1 METTKKNVY
10 EIVAET
16 IIKMVETEGVLPWHK
31 PWTCSSKLADDAI
44 FGEARSWSNGRYYRG
59 INQFI
64 LGFCGQWATAKQIF
78 DNGGH
83 IKKGCKATP
92 VVFWS
97 FMVKDEKT
105 GKLRPFDENK
115 DSDSDKIPFLRYI
128 NVFRIGRDTTDI
140 EEKDFSS
147 KKKDTTN
154 IEESFKADEYAE
166 SIINEYVSRE
176 TINFSNAINSNRA
189 FYAPFADKVVV
200 PNKSSFENE
209 SEYYSTAFH
218 ELTHST
224 GAKSR
229 LNRDGIVKND
239 GFGNNLYSKEE
250 LIAEM
255 GAAMLL
261 HITNLNI
268 PTTLTNNAAYI
279 KGWLKQIK
287 EEPKILVFAAS
298 QAEKAVKYILN
309 GKAEKENK

>member
-1 METTKKNVY
+1 METKKNVY
-10 EIVAET
+10 EIVAGQ

-31 PWTCSSKLADDAI
+31 PWKVSSRLSDDAI
-44 FGEARSWSNGRYYRG
+44 FGEARSWSNGRYYKG

-64 LGFCGQWATAKQIF
+64 LGFGGQWATAKQIF

-83 IKKGCKATP
+83 IIKGAKATP

-97 FMVKDEKT
+97 FMVKDQNT

-115 DSDSDKIPFLRYI
+115 DSDTDKIPFLRYI
-128 NVFRIGRDTTDI
+128 NVFKVGRDTTDI

-147 KKKDTTN
+147 KKKDTT
-154 IEESFKADEYAE
+154 EEENKFNADEQAE
-166 SIINEYVSRE
+166 QIISEYVSRE
-176 TINFSNAINSNRA
+176 TIDFSNTINSNRA

-200 PNKSSFENE
+200 PNKSSFENA

-229 LNRDGIVKND
+229 LNRDGITKND
-239 GFGNNLYSKEE
+239 GFGNELYSKEE
-250 LIAEM
+250 LVAEM

-261 HITNLNI
+261 HITNLSI

-309 GKAEKENK
+309 GKTEKEK

>member
-1 METTKKNVY
+1 MEAKNVY
-10 EIVAET
+10 QIVADR
-16 IIKMVETEGVLPWHK
+16 IINMIEAEGILPWHK
-31 PWTCSSKLADDAI
+31 PWKMSNRMSDDAI
-44 FGEARSWSNGRYYRG
+44 FGEARSWANGRYYRG
-59 INQFI
+59 INQFM
-64 LGFCGQWATAKQIF
+64 LGFVGQWATAKQIF

-83 IKKGCKATP
+83 IVKGCKATP

-115 DSDSDKIPFLRYI
+115 DNESDKIPFLRYI
-128 NVFRIGRDTTDI
+128 NVFKIGRDTTDI

-147 KKKDTTN
+147 KKDTTE
-154 IEESFKADEYAE
+154 IENTFNADEQAE
-166 SIINEYVSRE
+166 KIISEYVSRE
-176 TINFSNAINSNRA
+176 TIKFSNLINSNSA
-189 FYAPFADKVVV
+189 FYRPFTDEIVV
-200 PNKSSFENE
+200 PNKTSFENE
-209 SEYYSTAFH
+209 SEYYSTTFH
-218 ELTHST
+218 EMTHST
-224 GAKSR
+224 GAKNR
-229 LNRDGIVKND
+229 LNRDGVVKND

-261 HITNLNI
+261 HITNLDI

-309 GKAEKENK
+309 GKTEKEK

>member
-1 METTKKNVY
+1 MEAKRNVY
-10 EIVAET
+10 EIVAEQ
-16 IIKMVETEGVLPWHK
+16 IIKMVEAEGVLPWHK
-31 PWTCSSKLADDAI
+31 PWKVSSRLSDDAI
-44 FGEARSWSNGRYYRG
+44 FGEARSWSNGRYYKG

-64 LGFCGQWATAKQIF
+64 LGFGGQWATAKQIF

-83 IKKGCKATP
+83 IVKGCKATP

-97 FMVKDEKT
+97 FMVKDEKS

-115 DSDSDKIPFLRYI
+115 DNDSDKVPFLRYI
-128 NVFRIGRDTTDI
+128 NVFKIGRDTTDI
-140 EEKDFSS
+140 TEKDF
-147 KKKDTTN
+147 KEKKDN
-154 IEESFKADEYAE
+154 SESENNFNANEYAE
-166 SIINEYVSRE
+166 EIINNYVSRE
-176 TINFSNAINSNRA
+176 TIDFSNTINSNRA

-209 SEYYSTAFH
+209 SEYYSTTFH

-224 GAKSR
+224 GAKNR
-229 LNRDGIVKND
+229 LNRDGITKND
-239 GFGNNLYSKEE
+239 GFGNEKYSKEE
-250 LIAEM
+250 LVAEM

-261 HITNLNI
+261 HITNLDI

-298 QAEKAVKYILN
+298 QAEKAIKYILK
-309 GKAEKENK
+309 GKTEKEK

>member
-1 METTKKNVY
+1 MEATTKKNVY

-16 IIKMVETEGVLPWHK
+16 IIKMIEAEGILPWHK
-31 PWTCSSKLADDAI
+31 PWKVSSRLSDDAI

-59 INQFI
+59 INQFM
-64 LGFCGQWATAKQIF
+64 LGFVGQWATAKQIF

-83 IKKGCKATP
+83 IIKGAKATP
-92 VVFWS
+92 VVFWT
-97 FMVKDEKT
+97 FFVKDEKT

-115 DSDSDKIPFLRYI
+115 DKDEDKIPFLRYI
-128 NVFRIGRDTTDI
+128 NVFKVGRDTTDI
-140 EEKDFSS
+140 EEKEFD
-147 KKKDTTN
+147 KKKDN
-154 IEESFKADEYAE
+154 SESENTFKADEYAE
-166 SIINEYVSRE
+166 SIISEYVSRE
-176 TINFSNAINSNRA
+176 TIKFTNVINSNSA
-189 FYAPFADKVVV
+189 FYRPFTDEVVV
-200 PNKSSFENE
+200 PNKASFENE
-209 SEYYSTAFH
+209 SEYYSTTFH

-250 LIAEM
+250 LVAEM

-261 HITNLNI
+261 HITNLDI

-309 GKAEKENK
+309 GKENK

>member
-10 EIVAET
+10 EIVANR
-16 IIKMVETEGVLPWHK
+16 IIEMVEAEGILPWHK
-31 PWTCSSKLADDAI
+31 PWKASSKLADDAI
-44 FGEARSWSNGRYYRG
+44 FGNARSWANGRYYKG
-59 INQFI
+59 INQFV
-64 LGFCGQWATAKQIF
+64 LGFEGQWATAKTIF

-83 IKKGCKATP
+83 IVKGAKATP

-97 FMVKDEKT
+97 FFVKDEKT
-105 GKLRPFDENK
+105 GKIRPFDENK
-115 DSDSDKIPFLRYI
+115 DNESDKIPFLRYI
-128 NVFRIGRDTTDI
+128 NVFKIGRDTTDI
-140 EEKDFSS
+140 TEKDFKE
-147 KKKDTTN
+147 KKETTN
-154 IEESFKADEYAE
+154 IEETFNADDYAE
-166 SIINEYVSRE
+166 SIISEYVSRE
-176 TINFSNAINSNRA
+176 TIDFTNTINSNRA

-200 PNKSSFENE
+200 PNKNSFENA

-250 LIAEM
+250 LVAEM

-261 HITNLNI
+261 HITNLDI
-268 PTTLTNNAAYI
+268 PTTFTNNVAYI
-279 KGWLKQIK
+279 QGWLKQIK

-309 GKAEKENK
+309 GKENK

>member
-1 METTKKNVY
+1 MKTNVY
-10 EIVAET
+10 EMVANK
-16 IIKMVETEGVLPWHK
+16 IIEMVESEGILPWHK
-31 PWTCSSKLADDAI
+31 PWKMSNRMSDDAI
-44 FGEARSWSNGRYYRG
+44 FGEARSWANGRYYRG
-59 INQFI
+59 VNQFV
-64 LGFCGQWATAKQIF
+64 LGFVGQWATAKTIF

-83 IKKGCKATP
+83 IIKGAKATP

-105 GKLRPFDENK
+105 GKIRPFDENK
-115 DSDSDKIPFLRYI
+115 DKDEDKIPFLRYI
-128 NVFRIGRDTTDI
+128 NVFKIGRDTTDI

-154 IEESFKADEYAE
+154 IEETFNADEYAE
-166 SIINEYVSRE
+166 SIISKYVSRE
-176 TINFSNAINSNRA
+176 TIDFSNTINSNRA

-209 SEYYSTAFH
+209 SEYYSTTFH

-224 GAKSR
+224 GAKNR

-239 GFGNNLYSKEE
+239 GFGNEKYSKEE
-250 LIAEM
+250 LVAEM

-268 PTTLTNNAAYI
+268 PTTFTNNVAYI
-279 KGWLKQIK
+279 QGWLKQIK

-309 GKAEKENK
+309 GKEK

>member
-1 METTKKNVY
+1 MEAKRNVY
-10 EIVAET
+10 EIVADK
-16 IIKMVETEGVLPWHK
+16 IIEMIEAEGVLPWHK
-31 PWTCSSKLADDAI
+31 PWTCSSRLGNDAI
-44 FGEARSWSNGRYYRG
+44 FGEARSWNNGRYYRG
-59 INQFI
+59 INQFV

-83 IKKGCKATP
+83 IKKGTKATP

-97 FMVKDEKT
+97 FMVKDEKS

-128 NVFRIGRDTTDI
+128 NVFKIGRDTTDI
-140 EEKDFSS
+140 TEKEF
-147 KKKDTTN
+147 KEKKDTT
-154 IEESFKADEYAE
+154 EEENKFNADAYAE

-176 TINFSNAINSNRA
+176 TINFSNAINSDRA

-200 PNKSSFENE
+200 PNKISFENE
-209 SEYYSTAFH
+209 SEYYSTTFH

-224 GAKSR
+224 GAKNR

-239 GFGNNLYSKEE
+239 GFGNEKYSKEE
-250 LIAEM
+250 LVAEM

-261 HITNLNI
+261 HITNLDI

-287 EEPKILVFAAS
+287 QEPKILVFAAS
-298 QAEKAVKYILN
+298 QAEKAVKFIL
-309 GKAEKENK
+309 GKEK

>member
-1 METTKKNVY
+1 MKTNVY
-10 EIVAET
+10 EIVANK
-16 IIKMVETEGVLPWHK
+16 IIEMVETEGVLPWHK
-31 PWTCSSKLADDAI
+31 PWKVSSRMSDDAI

-59 INQFI
+59 VNQFV
-64 LGFCGQWATAKQIF
+64 LGFVGQWATAKQIF

-83 IKKGCKATP
+83 IIKGAKATP

-105 GKLRPFDENK
+105 GKIRPFDENK
-115 DSDSDKIPFLRYI
+115 DDDNNKIPFLRYI
-128 NVFRIGRDTTDI
+128 NVFKIGRDTTDI

-154 IEESFKADEYAE
+154 IEETFNADDYAE

-176 TINFSNAINSNRA
+176 TIDFSNAINSNRA

-200 PNKSSFENE
+200 PNKSSFENA
-209 SEYYSTAFH
+209 SEYYSTTFH

-224 GAKSR
+224 GAKNR
-229 LNRDGIVKND
+229 LNRDGITKND
-239 GFGNNLYSKEE
+239 GFGNEKYSKEE
-250 LIAEM
+250 LVAEM

-261 HITNLNI
+261 HITNLSI
-268 PTTLTNNAAYI
+268 PTTFTNNVAYI
-279 KGWLKQIK
+279 QGWLKQIK

-309 GKAEKENK
+309 GKTEKEK

>member
-1 METTKKNVY
+1 METKNVY
-10 EIVAET
+10 QIVASR
-16 IIKMVETEGVLPWHK
+16 IIEMIETEGVLPWHK
-31 PWTCSSKLADDAI
+31 PWKVSSRLSDDAI
-44 FGEARSWSNGRYYRG
+44 FGEARSWSNGRYYKG
-59 INQFI
+59 INQFM
-64 LGFCGQWATAKQIF
+64 LGFVGQWATAKTIF

-83 IKKGCKATP
+83 IIKGAKATP

-105 GKLRPFDENK
+105 GKIRPFDENK
-115 DSDSDKIPFLRYI
+115 DKDEDKIPFLRYI
-128 NVFRIGRDTTDI
+128 NVFKIGRDTTDI

-154 IEESFKADEYAE
+154 IEETFNADEQAE
-166 SIINEYVSRE
+166 KIISEYVSRE
-176 TINFSNAINSNRA
+176 TIKFSNLINSNSA
-189 FYAPFADKVVV
+189 FYRPYTDEIVV
-200 PNKSSFENE
+200 PNKTSFDNE

-218 ELTHST
+218 EMTHST
-224 GAKSR
+224 GAKNR

-250 LIAEM
+250 LVAEM

-261 HITNLNI
+261 HITNLDI

-309 GKAEKENK
+309 GKENK

>member
-1 METTKKNVY
+1 METRNVY
-10 EIVAET
+10 QIVADS
-16 IIKMVETEGVLPWHK
+16 IINMIETEGILPWHK
-31 PWTCSSKLADDAI
+31 PWKVSSRLSDDAI
-44 FGEARSWSNGRYYRG
+44 FGEARSWNNGRYYRG
-59 INQFI
+59 INQFV

-83 IKKGCKATP
+83 IKKGTKATP

-97 FMVKDEKT
+97 FMVKDATT
-105 GKLRPFDENK
+105 GKIRPFDDTK
-115 DSDSDKIPFLRYI
+115 DDDNDKIPFLRYI
-128 NVFRIGRDTTDI
+128 NVFKIGRDTTDI
-140 EEKDFSS
+140 EEKDFS
-147 KKKDTTN
+147 KNKDNT
-154 IEESFKADEYAE
+154 EEETKFNADEYAE

-176 TINFSNAINSNRA
+176 TIKFSNLINSNSA
-189 FYAPFADKVVV
+189 FYRPYTDEVVV
-200 PNKSSFENE
+200 PNKTAFENA

-239 GFGNNLYSKEE
+239 GFGNDLYSKEE
-250 LIAEM
+250 LVAEM

-261 HITNLNI
+261 HITNLSI

-298 QAEKAVKYILN
+298 QAEKAVKFILN
-309 GKAEKENK
+309 GKEK

>member
-1 METTKKNVY
+1 METKKNVY
-10 EIVAET
+10 EIVANK
-16 IIKMVETEGVLPWHK
+16 IIEMVEAEGVLPWHK
-31 PWTCSSKLADDAI
+31 PWTCSSRLGDDAI
-44 FGEARSWSNGRYYRG
+44 FGEARSWANGRYYRG
-59 INQFI
+59 INQFV

-83 IKKGCKATP
+83 IKKGTKATP

-115 DSDSDKIPFLRYI
+115 DSDTDKIPFLRYI
-128 NVFRIGRDTTDI
+128 NVFKIGRDTTDI
-140 EEKDFSS
+140 EEKDFS
-147 KKKDTTN
+147 KKKDTT
-154 IEESFKADEYAE
+154 EEENKFNADEYAE
-166 SIINEYVSRE
+166 SIINKYVSRE
-176 TINFSNAINSNRA
+176 TIKFTNVINSNSA
-189 FYAPFADKVVV
+189 FYRPFTDEVVV
-200 PNKSSFENE
+200 PNKISFENE
-209 SEYYSTAFH
+209 SEYYSTTFH

-224 GAKSR
+224 GAKNR

-261 HITNLNI
+261 HITNLDI

-287 EEPKILVFAAS
+287 QEPKILVFAAS

-309 GKAEKENK
+309 GKENK

>member
-1 METTKKNVY
+1 METKMNVY
-10 EIVAET
+10 QIVANKVIE
-16 IIKMVETEGVLPWHK
+16 IVETEGVLPWHK
-31 PWTCSSKLADDAI
+31 PWTSSSKLVDEAI

-64 LGFCGQWATAKQIF
+64 LGFGGQWATAKQIF

-83 IKKGCKATP
+83 IVKGCKATP

-115 DSDSDKIPFLRYI
+115 DNDEDKIPFLRYK
-128 NVFRIGRDTTDI
+128 NVFKVGRDTTDI
-140 EEKDFSS
+140 EEKEFD
-147 KKKDTTN
+147 KNKDTTD
-154 IEESFKADEYAE
+154 IEEEFNADEYAE
-166 SIINEYVSRE
+166 QIISEYVSRE
-176 TINFSNAINSNRA
+176 TISFTNTINSNSA
-189 FYAPFADKVVV
+189 FYRPYTDEIVV
-200 PNKSSFENE
+200 PNKTSFENE
-209 SEYYSTAFH
+209 SEYYSTTFH
-218 ELTHST
+218 EMTHST

-239 GFGNNLYSKEE
+239 GFGNEKYSKEE
-250 LIAEM
+250 LVAEM

-261 HITNLNI
+261 HITNLDI

-298 QAEKAVKYILN
+298 QAEKAVKFILN
-309 GKAEKENK
+309 GKENK

>member
-1 METTKKNVY
+1 METKNVY
-10 EIVAET
+10 QIVADR
-16 IIKMVETEGVLPWHK
+16 IINMIEAEGILPWHK
-31 PWTCSSKLADDAI
+31 PWKVSSRLSDDAI
-44 FGEARSWSNGRYYRG
+44 FGEARSWSNGRYYKG
-59 INQFI
+59 INQFM
-64 LGFCGQWATAKQIF
+64 LGFVGQWATAKTIF

-83 IKKGCKATP
+83 IIKGAKATP

-105 GKLRPFDENK
+105 GKIRPFDENK
-115 DSDSDKIPFLRYI
+115 DKDEDKIPFLRYI
-128 NVFRIGRDTTDI
+128 NVFKIGRDTTDI

-154 IEESFKADEYAE
+154 IEETFNADEQAE
-166 SIINEYVSRE
+166 KIISEYVSRE
-176 TINFSNAINSNRA
+176 TIKFSNLINSNSA
-189 FYAPFADKVVV
+189 FYRPYTDEIVV
-200 PNKSSFENE
+200 PNKTSFDNE

-218 ELTHST
+218 EMTHST
-224 GAKSR
+224 GAKNR

-250 LIAEM
+250 LVAEM

-261 HITNLNI
+261 HITNLDI

-309 GKAEKENK
+309 GKENK

>member
-1 METTKKNVY
+1 METKRSVY
-10 EIVAET
+10 EIVAEQ
-16 IIKMVETEGVLPWHK
+16 IIKMVESEGVLPWHK
-31 PWTCSSKLADDAI
+31 PWKMSSKLSDDAI
-44 FGEARSWSNGRYYRG
+44 FGEARSWNNGRYYRG

-83 IKKGCKATP
+83 IIKGAKATP

-105 GKLRPFDENK
+105 GKIRPFDENK

-128 NVFRIGRDTTDI
+128 NVFKIGRDTTDI
-140 EEKDFSS
+140 EEKEFSS
-147 KKKDTTN
+147 KKTETES
-154 IEESFKADEYAE
+154 EEKFNSDDYAE

-176 TINFSNAINSNRA
+176 TIDFSNAINSNRA

-200 PNKSSFENE
+200 PNKTSFENA
-209 SEYYSTAFH
+209 SEYYSTTFH

-224 GAKSR
+224 GAKNR

-250 LIAEM
+250 LVAEM

-261 HITNLNI
+261 HITNLDI

-309 GKAEKENK
+309 GKTEKENK

>member
-1 METTKKNVY
+1 MEAKRNVY
-10 EIVAET
+10 EIVAEQ
-16 IIKMVETEGVLPWHK
+16 IIKMVEAEGVLPWHK

-44 FGEARSWSNGRYYRG
+44 FGEARSWANGRYYRG
-59 INQFI
+59 INQFV
-64 LGFCGQWATAKQIF
+64 LGFGGQWATAKTIF

-83 IKKGCKATP
+83 IIKGAKATP

-97 FMVKDEKT
+97 FMVKDEKS

-115 DSDSDKIPFLRYI
+115 DNESDKVPFLRYI
-128 NVFRIGRDTTDI
+128 NVFKIGRDTTDI
-140 EEKDFSS
+140 TEKEF
-147 KKKDTTN
+147 KEKKDN
-154 IEESFKADEYAE
+154 SESENNFNANEYAE
-166 SIINEYVSRE
+166 EIINNYVSRE
-176 TINFSNAINSNRA
+176 TIDFSNAINSNRA

-200 PNKSSFENE
+200 PNKNSFENA

-250 LIAEM
+250 LVAEM

-268 PTTLTNNAAYI
+268 PTTFTNNVAYI
-279 KGWLKQIK
+279 QGWLKQIK

-298 QAEKAVKYILN
+298 QAEKAVKFILD
-309 GKAEKENK
+309 GKENK

>member
-1 METTKKNVY
+1 METKNVY
-10 EIVAET
+10 QIVADR
-16 IIKMVETEGVLPWHK
+16 IINMIEAEGILPWHK
-31 PWTCSSKLADDAI
+31 PWKVSSRLSDDAI
-44 FGEARSWSNGRYYRG
+44 FGEARSWSNGRYYKG
-59 INQFI
+59 INQFM
-64 LGFCGQWATAKQIF
+64 LGFVGQWATAKTIF

-83 IKKGCKATP
+83 IIKGAKATP

-105 GKLRPFDENK
+105 GKIRPFDENK
-115 DSDSDKIPFLRYI
+115 DKDEDKIPFLRYI
-128 NVFRIGRDTTDI
+128 NVFKIGRDTTDI
-140 EEKDFSS
+140 EEKDFSKNKDKDNTES
-147 KKKDTTN
+147 KFN
-154 IEESFKADEYAE
+154 ADEQAE
-166 SIINEYVSRE
+166 QIINEYVSRE
-176 TINFSNAINSNRA
+176 TIKFTNVINSNSA
-189 FYAPFADKVVV
+189 FYRPFTDEVVV
-200 PNKSSFENE
+200 PNKTAFENA

-250 LIAEM
+250 LVAEM

-261 HITNLNI
+261 HITNLDI

-279 KGWLKQIK
+279 KGWMKQIK

-298 QAEKAVKYILN
+298 QAEKAVKFILN
-309 GKAEKENK
+309 GKENK

>member
-1 METTKKNVY
+1 METKKNVY
-10 EIVAET
+10 EIVAEQ
-16 IIKMVETEGVLPWHK
+16 IIKMVEAEGVLPWHK
-31 PWTCSSKLADDAI
+31 PWEASSKLADDAI
-44 FGEARSWSNGRYYRG
+44 FGEARSWSNGRYYKG

-64 LGFCGQWATAKQIF
+64 LGFGGQWATAKQIF

-83 IKKGCKATP
+83 IIKGCKATP

-115 DSDSDKIPFLRYI
+115 DKDEDKIPFLRYI
-128 NVFRIGRDTTDI
+128 NVFKIGRDTTDI
-140 EEKDFSS
+140 EEKEFSS
-147 KKKDTTN
+147 KKNTET
-154 IEESFKADEYAE
+154 ESEPKFKADEYAE
-166 SIINEYVSRE
+166 EIINNYVSRE
-176 TINFSNAINSNRA
+176 TIDFSNAINSNRA

-200 PNKSSFENE
+200 PNKSAFENE
-209 SEYYSTAFH
+209 NEYYSTVFH

-229 LNRDGIVKND
+229 LNRDGITKND
-239 GFGNNLYSKEE
+239 GFGNEKYSKEE
-250 LIAEM
+250 LVAEM

-268 PTTLTNNAAYI
+268 PTTFTNNVAYI
-279 KGWLKQIK
+279 QGWLKQIK

-309 GKAEKENK
+309 GKEK

>member
-1 METTKKNVY
+1 METKNVY
-10 EIVAET
+10 TMVADR
-16 IIKMVETEGVLPWHK
+16 IISMIESEGILPWHK
-31 PWTCSSKLADDAI
+31 PWKVSSRLSDDAI
-44 FGEARSWSNGRYYRG
+44 FGEARSWNNGRYYRG
-59 INQFI
+59 INQFV
-64 LGFCGQWATAKQIF
+64 LGFCGQWATATQIF

-83 IKKGCKATP
+83 IKKGTKATP

-97 FMVKDEKT
+97 FMAKDEKT

-115 DSDSDKIPFLRYI
+115 DSDTDKIPFLRYI

-140 EEKDFSS
+140 EEKDFN
-147 KKKDTTN
+147 KNKDNTE
-154 IEESFKADEYAE
+154 IEEIFNADEYAE
-166 SIINEYVSRE
+166 SIISNYVSRE
-176 TINFSNAINSNRA
+176 TIKFTNVINSNSA
-189 FYAPFADKVVV
+189 FYRPFTDEVVV
-200 PNKSSFENE
+200 PNKTAFENA
-209 SEYYSTAFH
+209 SEYYSTTFH

-229 LNRDGIVKND
+229 LNRDGITKND

-261 HITNLNI
+261 HITNLDI

-298 QAEKAVKYILN
+298 QAEKAVKFILN
-309 GKAEKENK
+309 GKTEKENK

>member
-1 METTKKNVY
+1 METKNIY
-10 EIVAET
+10 TMVANR
-16 IIKMVETEGVLPWHK
+16 IIEMVEAEGVLPWHK
-31 PWTCSSKLADDAI
+31 PWTCSSRLSDDAI
-44 FGEARSWSNGRYYRG
+44 FGEARSWNNGRYYRG
-59 INQFI
+59 INQFV

-83 IKKGCKATP
+83 IKKGTKATP

-115 DSDSDKIPFLRYI
+115 DSDTDKIPFLRYI

-140 EEKDFSS
+140 EEKDFS
-147 KKKDTTN
+147 KNKDTT
-154 IEESFKADEYAE
+154 EEENKFNADEQAE
-166 SIINEYVSRE
+166 QIINEYVSRE
-176 TINFSNAINSNRA
+176 TIDFSNAINSNRA

-200 PNKSSFENE
+200 PNKSSFENA
-209 SEYYSTAFH
+209 SEYYSTTFH

-224 GAKSR
+224 GAKNR

-239 GFGNNLYSKEE
+239 GFGNEKYSKEE
-250 LIAEM
+250 LVAEM

-261 HITNLNI
+261 HITNLDI

-287 EEPKILVFAAS
+287 EEPKILVFAVS
-298 QAEKAVKYILN
+298 QAEKAVRFILN
-309 GKAEKENK
+309 GKTEKENK